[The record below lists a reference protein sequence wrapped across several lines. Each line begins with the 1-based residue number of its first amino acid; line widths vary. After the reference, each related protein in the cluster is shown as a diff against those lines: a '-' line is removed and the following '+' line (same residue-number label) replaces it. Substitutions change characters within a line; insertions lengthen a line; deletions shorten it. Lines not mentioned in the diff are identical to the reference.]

1 MDNDI
6 IEKIQNN
13 FINIYTKF
21 DILGERLNSIYLRVD
36 KINEIIDIIN
46 SDQYIKIY
54 RKYFPV
60 RNYDLIQNRFFIYSN
75 TINIPLNKDSLI
87 FFEYSFNIEE
97 YIDIPLII
105 RLKIGDI
112 IEKDFEINLDENNEI
127 KYDFKLDYNITK
139 FSFYLYL
146 INEKNYYDEKFE
158 YLKKV
163 LFNNKEI
170 RFKIFSLI

>member
-1 MDNDI
+1 MDDI
-6 IEKIQNN
+6 IEKIENH
-13 FINIYTKF
+13 FLNIYTKF
-21 DILGERLNSIYLRVD
+21 DILGERLNNIYLKVD

-46 SDQYIKIY
+46 SDQYTNIY

-60 RNYDLIQNRFFIYSN
+60 KNYDLIQNRFFIYTN
-75 TINIPLNKDSLI
+75 TINVPLKKDSLI

-112 IEKDFEINLDENNEI
+112 IEKNFEIKLGKYDKI

-146 INEKNYYDEKFE
+146 LNEKIYYNKKLE
-158 YLKKV
+158 YLKKYY
-163 LFNNKEI
+163 
-170 RFKIFSLI
+170 LIIKRLDLKYFL

>member
-1 MDNDI
+1 MN
-6 IEKIQNN
+6 
-13 FINIYTKF
+13 NIYLKV
-21 DILGERLNSIYLRVD
+21 N
-36 KINEIIDIIN
+36 KINEIIDIVN
-46 SDQYIKIY
+46 SDQYAKIY

-75 TINIPLNKDSLI
+75 TINIPLKKDSLI

-112 IEKDFEINLDENNEI
+112 IEKYFEINLNENNKI

-139 FSFYLYL
+139 FNFYLYL
-146 INEKNYYDEKFE
+146 INEKNYYNKKLE
-158 YLKKV
+158 YLKKIS
-163 LFNNKEI
+163 FNKKEI
-170 RFKIFSLI
+170 IFKILSLI